1 MYSHLECMYPCGVC
15 ACVCA
20 LVLSVLLANCKVT
33 SGTGEVRFMSMS
45 DRPSAPLLLM
55 SLLSETSDVI
65 KTTQPHNHIKVENET
80 RIIEY

>member
-1 MYSHLECMYPCGVC
+1 MVC
-15 ACVCA
+15 VRVCA
-20 LVLSVLLANCKVT
+20 LQCKVT

-45 DRPSAPLLLM
+45 DRPSAPLLM